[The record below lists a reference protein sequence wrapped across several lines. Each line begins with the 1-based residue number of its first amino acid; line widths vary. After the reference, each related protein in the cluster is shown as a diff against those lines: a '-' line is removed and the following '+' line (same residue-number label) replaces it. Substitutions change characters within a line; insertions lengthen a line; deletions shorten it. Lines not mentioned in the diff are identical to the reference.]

1 MSGRA
6 FALWN
11 HDVWGGEVRRVL
23 DADLLWFSYSGA
35 MSRRVRER
43 RTAFE
48 HLGPLD
54 TLIPISTGTARLTQ
68 ENDGSVLLD
77 VNGVPSSHLH
87 PDPEH
92 LVFEYMRWMQL
103 VIDLHLSELPL
114 ESEGSAAPASPAPQ
128 LAHLGGGGCSLPR
141 ALAASH
147 PRARQIVVEIDE
159 LLAQQVR
166 TWFDLPRSPQLRLRT
181 DDALNAL
188 SSWREDR
195 FDIVVRDVFAG
206 AVTPTELTTRSVA
219 EHAARVL
226 REGGIYLA
234 NCAAPPGSGL
244 MADEV
249 ATLSA
254 VFAHVGVIAE
264 PAHLTGKR
272 RGNCVL
278 LASQRPLP
286 EGVDRALRSDAV
298 SVRLAKRP
306 QVEALSR
313 AGRIIGQD

>member
-1 MSGRA
+1 MP
-6 FALWN
+6 
-11 HDVWGGEVRRVL
+11 RR
-23 DADLLWFSYSGA
+23 DR
-35 MSRRVRER
+35 SRRA
-43 RTAFE
+43 AFM

-54 TLIPISTGTARLTQ
+54 APIPISTGTARLTT

-92 LVFEYMRWMQL
+92 LVFEYMRWMLL
-103 VIDLHLSELPL
+103 VIDRHLADLDAPDPR
-114 ESEGSAAPASPAPQ
+114 GAAAASAVQ

-141 ALAASH
+141 AVAARH
-147 PRARQIVVEIDE
+147 PHTRQTVVEIDA
-159 LLAQQVR
+159 LLAEQVR
-166 TWFDLPRSPQLRLRT
+166 GWFDLPRSPQLRLRT
-181 DDALNAL
+181 EDALSAL
-188 SSWREDR
+188 TSWRGDR
-195 FDIVVRDVFAG
+195 FDVLVRDVFSG
-206 AVTPTELTTRSVA
+206 PVTPPELTTVHAA
-219 EHAARVL
+219 EHARRVL

-254 VFAHVGVIAE
+254 VFGHVGVIAE

-278 LASQRPLP
+278 LASRRSLP
-286 EGVDRALRSDAV
+286 EGIDRDLRSDAV
-298 SVRLAKRP
+298 SVRLARP
-306 QVEALSR
+306 AQIEALAR
-313 AGRIIGQD
+313 AGRVLEER

>member
-1 MSGRA
+1 MSI
-6 FALWN
+6 
-11 HDVWGGEVRRVL
+11 
-23 DADLLWFSYSGA
+23 SYSGV
-35 MSRRVRER
+35 MSRRARER

-77 VNGVPSSHLH
+77 VNGVPSSHLN

-103 VIDLHLSELPL
+103 VIDLHLEERRQEPA
-114 ESEGSAAPASPAPQ
+114 GSPDQSSAPQ

-141 ALAASH
+141 ALAAGH

-181 DDALNAL
+181 DDALTAL
-188 SSWREDR
+188 ISWREDR

-206 AVTPTELTTRSVA
+206 AITPEELITRAVA
-219 EHAARVL
+219 EHASRVL

-298 SVRLAKRP
+298 SVRLAKRS
-306 QVEALSR
+306 QVEALAR
-313 AGRIIGQD
+313 AGRIIGQS